1 MDINGKI
8 YKDFLNRNERFKVQN
23 GPDKI
28 KKQHDKG
35 KLHARERIA
44 LLFDKDSFE
53 ELDAFVTSA
62 TPDTG
67 FGKIDEAFGDG
78 VVIGHG
84 RINGRIVYVYSQD
97 FTVMG
102 GSLGAV
108 HAKKILKVQELALR
122 VGAPII
128 GLIDS
133 GGARIQEGVASLA
146 GYTSIFHNN
155 IRSSGI
161 IPQISVILGPA
172 AGGAVYS
179 PALTD
184 FVFMTKKTSYMFL
197 TGPDV
202 VKEVLN
208 EEVTFDELGGAET
221 HARKSG
227 VANFIYEDEENTLL
241 GVKKLLSFF
250 PSNNLENP
258 PYVEPDTKRNDETDK
273 LRLIVP
279 DDPNKPYDVKKVI
292 ELITDQDS
300 FYESSELFAP
310 NIVTGFARL
319 NGKAIGV
326 IANQPKVLAGVI
338 DIGSSNKAARFVRF
352 CDAFNIPILVLE
364 DVPGFLPGLDQEHN
378 GIIKHGAKLLF
389 AFSEA
394 TVPKVT
400 VILRKAYGG
409 AFCVMNSK
417 NIGGDYN
424 FAWPT
429 AEIAVMGPEGAVSI
443 LHRKELKN
451 TDDPKKMKK
460 EFAARYRNEV
470 ANPYIADEKGYID
483 EVIDPAES
491 RNKLITAFET
501 LENKHVD
508 QPSRKHGN
516 IPL

>member
-8 YKDFLNRNERFKVQN
+8 YKNFLNRIEQFNIQN

-28 KKQHDKG
+28 KKQHAKG

-44 LLFDKDSFE
+44 LLFDKNSFE

-67 FGKIDEAFGDG
+67 LGKIDEAFGDG

-84 RINGRIVYVYSQD
+84 HINGRLVYVFSQD

-108 HAKKILKVQELALR
+108 HAKKIMKVQDLALK

-128 GLIDS
+128 GLVDS
-133 GGARIQEGVASLA
+133 GGARIQEGVASLS
-146 GYTSIFHNN
+146 GYTSIFHRN
-155 IRSSGI
+155 IQSSGV

-179 PALTD
+179 PAITD
-184 FVFMTKKTSYMFL
+184 FVFMVKKTSYMFI

-208 EEVTFDELGGAET
+208 EEVSFEELGGAEI

-227 VANFIYEDEENTLL
+227 VANFIYEDEENVLL
-241 GVKKLLSFF
+241 GIKKLLSFL

-258 PYVEPDTKRNDETDK
+258 PYVESNTKKDNINEK
-273 LRLIVP
+273 LRTIVP
-279 DDPNKPYDVKKVI
+279 DDPFKPYDVKKVI
-292 ELITDQDS
+292 GLIVDHNS
-300 FYESSELFAP
+300 FLEVSELFAQ
-310 NIVTGFARL
+310 NIVVGFARL
-319 NGKAIGV
+319 NGKAIAIV
-326 IANQPKVLAGVI
+326 ANQPKVLAGVI
-338 DIGSSNKAARFVRF
+338 DINSALKAARFIRF
-352 CDAFNIPILVLE
+352 CDSFNIPILTLE
-364 DVPGFLPGLDQEHN
+364 DVPGFLPGLDQEHG

-394 TVPKVT
+394 TVPKIT

-417 NIGGDYN
+417 NIGGDYS

-443 LHRKELKN
+443 LNRKELQNSEDPNKLKN
-451 TDDPKKMKK
+451 
-460 EFAARYRNEV
+460 EFATKYRQEI
-470 ANPYIADEKGYID
+470 ANPYIADQQGYID
-483 EVIDPAES
+483 EVIDPADT
-491 RNKLITAFET
+491 RMKLISAFET
-501 LENKHVD
+501 LENKHVE
-508 QPSRKHGN
+508 QPARKHGN

>member
-1 MDINGKI
+1 MDVNGKI
-8 YKDFLNRNERFKVQN
+8 YKNFLNRIERLKIQN
-23 GPDKI
+23 SPEKI
-28 KKQHDKG
+28 KKQHSKG

-44 LLFDKDSFE
+44 LLFDKNSFE

-67 FGKIDEAFGDG
+67 LGKIDEAFGDG

-84 RINGRIVYVYSQD
+84 RINGRLVYVFSQD

-108 HAKKILKVQELALR
+108 HAKKIIKVQDLALK

-128 GLIDS
+128 GLVDS
-133 GGARIQEGVASLA
+133 GGARIQEGVASLS
-146 GYTSIFHNN
+146 GYTSIFHRN
-155 IRSSGI
+155 IQSSGV
-161 IPQISVILGPA
+161 IPQISVVLGPA

-179 PALTD
+179 PAITD
-184 FVFMTKKTSYMFL
+184 FVFMVKKTSYMFI

-208 EEVTFDELGGAET
+208 EDVSFEELGGAEI

-227 VANFIYEDEENTLL
+227 VANFIYEDEENVLL
-241 GVKKLLSFF
+241 GVKKLLSFL

-258 PYVEPDTKRNDETDK
+258 PYVESNTEQDNINEK
-273 LRLIVP
+273 LRTIVP
-279 DDPNKPYDVKKVI
+279 DDPYKPYDVKKAI
-292 ELITDQDS
+292 ELIIDHKS
-300 FYESSELFAP
+300 FLEVSELFAQ
-310 NIVTGFARL
+310 NIVVGFARL
-319 NGKAIGV
+319 NGKAIGIV
-326 IANQPKVLAGVI
+326 ANQPKVLAGVI
-338 DIGSSNKAARFVRF
+338 DINSALKAARFIRT
-352 CDAFNIPILVLE
+352 CDSFNIPLLTLE
-364 DVPGFLPGLDQEHN
+364 DVPGFLPGLDQEHG
-378 GIIKHGAKLLF
+378 GIIKHGAKLLY

-394 TVPKVT
+394 TVPKIT

-417 NIGGDYN
+417 NIGGDYS

-443 LHRKELKN
+443 LNRKELQNSK
-451 TDDPKKMKK
+451 DPNKLKK
-460 EFAARYRNEV
+460 EFATKYRQEI
-470 ANPYIADEKGYID
+470 ANPYISDQQGYID
-483 EVIDPAES
+483 EVIDPAYT
-491 RNKLITAFET
+491 RKKLITAFES
-501 LENKHVD
+501 LENKHVE
-508 QPSRKHGN
+508 QPARKHGN

>member
-8 YKDFLNRNERFKVQN
+8 YKNFLNRIEQFNIQN

-28 KKQHDKG
+28 KKQHAKG

-44 LLFDKDSFE
+44 LLFDKNSFE

-67 FGKIDEAFGDG
+67 LGKIDEAFGDG

-84 RINGRIVYVYSQD
+84 HINGRLVYVFSQD

-108 HAKKILKVQELALR
+108 HAKKIMKVQDLALK

-128 GLIDS
+128 GLVDS
-133 GGARIQEGVASLA
+133 GGARIQEGVASLS
-146 GYTSIFHNN
+146 GYTSIFHRN
-155 IRSSGI
+155 IQSSGV

-179 PALTD
+179 PAITD
-184 FVFMTKKTSYMFL
+184 FVFMVKKTSYMFI

-208 EEVTFDELGGAET
+208 EEVSFEELGGAEI

-227 VANFIYEDEENTLL
+227 VANFIYEDEENVLL
-241 GVKKLLSFF
+241 GIKKLLSFL

-258 PYVEPDTKRNDETDK
+258 PYVESNTKKDNINEK
-273 LRLIVP
+273 LRTIVP
-279 DDPNKPYDVKKVI
+279 DDPFKPYDVKKVI
-292 ELITDQDS
+292 GLIVDHNS
-300 FYESSELFAP
+300 FLEVSELFAQ
-310 NIVTGFARL
+310 NIVVGFARL
-319 NGKAIGV
+319 NGKAIAIV
-326 IANQPKVLAGVI
+326 ANQPKVLAGVI
-338 DIGSSNKAARFVRF
+338 DINSALKAARFIRF
-352 CDAFNIPILVLE
+352 CDSFNIPILTLE
-364 DVPGFLPGLDQEHN
+364 DVPGFLPGLDQEHG

-394 TVPKVT
+394 TVPKIT

-417 NIGGDYN
+417 NIGGDYS

-443 LHRKELKN
+443 LNRKELQNSEDPNKLKN
-451 TDDPKKMKK
+451 
-460 EFAARYRNEV
+460 EFATKYRQEI
-470 ANPYIADEKGYID
+470 ANPYIADQQGYID
-483 EVIDPAES
+483 EVVDPADT
-491 RNKLITAFET
+491 RMKLISAFET
-501 LENKHVD
+501 LENKHVE
-508 QPSRKHGN
+508 QPARKHGN

>member
-8 YKDFLNRNERFKVQN
+8 YKDFLKRIERFQVQN
-23 GPDKI
+23 GPEKI
-28 KKQHDKG
+28 KKQHAKG

-67 FGKIDEAFGDG
+67 FGRIDEAFGDG

-102 GSLGAV
+102 GSLGSV
-108 HAKKILKVQELALR
+108 HAKKIMKVQELALR
-122 VGAPII
+122 VGAPIV

-133 GGARIQEGVASLA
+133 GGARIQEGVASLS
-146 GYTSIFHNN
+146 GYASIFHRN
-155 IRSSGI
+155 IQSSGV

-184 FVFMTKKTSYMFL
+184 FVFMTKNTSYMFV

-208 EEVTFDELGGAET
+208 EEVTFDELGGAEA

-227 VANFIYEDEENTLL
+227 VANFIYEDEENTIL

-258 PYVEPDTKRNDETDK
+258 PFVEPKSKKEKNIGK
-273 LRLIVP
+273 LRSIVP

-292 ELITDQDS
+292 DLIVDQDS
-300 FYESSELFAP
+300 FFEVSEQYAP
-310 NIVTGFARL
+310 NIVVGFSRL
-319 NGKAIGV
+319 NGKAIGIV
-326 IANQPKVLAGVI
+326 ANQPKILAGVL
-338 DIGSSNKAARFVRF
+338 DINSSLKGARFIRF
-352 CDAFNIPILVLE
+352 CDSFNIPILTLE
-364 DVPGFLPGLDQEHN
+364 DVPGFLPGLDQEHS

-389 AFSEA
+389 AYSEA
-394 TVPKVT
+394 TVPKIT

-409 AFCVMNSK
+409 AFCVMNSR
-417 NIGGDYN
+417 NVGGDYS

-443 LHRKELKN
+443 LYKRELQ
-451 TDDPKKMKK
+451 DAEDPKKLKK
-460 EFAARYRNEV
+460 EFAAKYRHDI

-483 EVIDPAES
+483 EVIDPADT
-491 RNKLITAFET
+491 RNKLITAFKT

-508 QPSRKHGN
+508 QPARKHGN

>member
-8 YKDFLNRNERFKVQN
+8 YKGFLSRIERFNVQN

-28 KKQHDKG
+28 KKQHSKG
-35 KLHARERIA
+35 KLHARERIS

-62 TPDTG
+62 TPDIG

-84 RINGRIVYVYSQD
+84 RINGRLVYMYSQD

-108 HAKKILKVQELALR
+108 HAKKIIKVQDLALR
-122 VGAPII
+122 VGAPVI

-133 GGARIQEGVASLA
+133 GGARIQEGVASLS
-146 GYTSIFHNN
+146 GYTSIFHRN
-155 IRSSGI
+155 IQSSGV

-184 FVFMTKKTSYMFL
+184 FVFMAKKTSYMFL

-208 EEVTFDELGGAET
+208 EEVSFDELGGAEV

-227 VANFIYEDEENTLL
+227 VANFIYEDEENAIL
-241 GVKKLLSFF
+241 GVRKLLSFF
-250 PSNNLENP
+250 PSNNMDNP
-258 PYVEPDTKRNDETDK
+258 PYIDTNTKKDKNVEK
-273 LRLIVP
+273 LRSIVP

-292 ELITDQDS
+292 ELIIDPDT
-300 FYESSELFAP
+300 FFEVSEQFAP
-310 NIVTGFARL
+310 NIVIGFGRL
-319 NGKAIGV
+319 QGKSIGIV
-326 IANQPKVLAGVI
+326 ANQPKVLAGVI
-338 DIGSSNKAARFVRF
+338 DINSSIKAARFIRF
-352 CDAFNIPILVLE
+352 CDSFNIPILTLE

-389 AFSEA
+389 AYSEA
-394 TVPKVT
+394 TVPKIT
-400 VILRKAYGG
+400 IILRKAYGG

-417 NIGGDYN
+417 
-424 FAWPT
+424 
-429 AEIAVMGPEGAVSI
+429 
-443 LHRKELKN
+443 
-451 TDDPKKMKK
+451 
-460 EFAARYRNEV
+460 
-470 ANPYIADEKGYID
+470 
-483 EVIDPAES
+483 
-491 RNKLITAFET
+491 
-501 LENKHVD
+501 
-508 QPSRKHGN
+508 
-516 IPL
+516 

>member
-1 MDINGKI
+1 MDINGKT
-8 YKDFLNRNERFKVQN
+8 YKDFKERANRFKHQN
-23 GPDKI
+23 DPDKI

-44 LLFDKDSFE
+44 LLFDKNTFE

-78 VVIGHG
+78 VVIGYG
-84 RINGRIVYVYSQD
+84 RIDGRLVYVYSQD
-97 FTVMG
+97 FTTMG

-108 HAKKILKVQELALR
+108 HAKKIIKVQDLALR

-128 GLIDS
+128 GINDS

-146 GYTSIFHNN
+146 GYTSIFHRNVQ
-155 IRSSGI
+155 SSGI
-161 IPQISVILGPA
+161 IPQISMILGPA

-184 FVFMTKKTSYMFL
+184 FVFMAKRTSFMFL
-197 TGPDV
+197 TGPNV

-208 EEVTFDELGGAET
+208 EDVSFDELGGAEV
-221 HARKSG
+221 HAKKSG
-227 VANFIYEDEENTLL
+227 VANFMYEDEENAIL

-258 PYVEPDTKRNDETDK
+258 PYIDTKDKKDKNVDK
-273 LRLIVP
+273 LRDIVP

-292 ELITDQDS
+292 ELIIDNDT
-300 FYESSELFAP
+300 FFEVSEHYAA
-310 NIVTGFARL
+310 NIVVGFARL
-319 NGKAIGV
+319 EGKSIGIV
-326 IANQPKVLAGVI
+326 ANQPKVLAGVL
-338 DIGSSNKAARFVRF
+338 DINSSIKGARFIRF
-352 CDAFNIPILVLE
+352 CDAFNIPILTLE

-394 TVPKVT
+394 SIPKIT

-417 NIGGDYN
+417 NIGGDYS

-443 LHRKELKN
+443 LHRKELLN
-451 TDDPKKMKK
+451 ADDPKKLRK
-460 EFAARYRNEV
+460 EFAAKYRNEV

-483 EVIDPAES
+483 EVIDPADT
-491 RNKLITAFET
+491 RKKLITAFES
-501 LENKHVD
+501 LENKHVEP
-508 QPSRKHGN
+508 PSRKHGN
-516 IPL
+516 MPL

>member
-78 VVIGHG
+78 VVVGHG
-84 RINGRIVYVYSQD
+84 RVNGRLVYVYSQD

-108 HAKKILKVQELALR
+108 HAKKIIKIQELALR

-133 GGARIQEGVASLA
+133 GGARIQEGVASLS

-155 IRSSGI
+155 IRSSGV

-179 PALTD
+179 PAITD

-208 EEVTFDELGGAET
+208 EDVTFDELGGAET

-227 VANFIYEDEENTLL
+227 VANFIYEDEENTIL
-241 GVKKLLSFF
+241 GVKKILSFF

-258 PYVEPDTKRNDETDK
+258 PFVEPGSKNDKDIDK
-273 LRLIVP
+273 LRLIIP
-279 DDPNKPYDVKKVI
+279 DNPNKPYDVKKVI

-300 FYESSELFAP
+300 FFEASELFAP

-319 NGKAIGV
+319 DGKAIGIV
-326 IANQPKVLAGVI
+326 ANQPKVLAGVI
-338 DIGSSNKAARFVRF
+338 DINSSNKAARFVRF
-352 CDAFNIPILVLE
+352 CDSFNIPILVLE
-364 DVPGFLPGLDQEHN
+364 DVPGFLPGLDQEYN

-394 TVPKVT
+394 SVPKIT

-443 LHRKELKN
+443 LYRKELKN
-451 TDDPKKMKK
+451 TSDPKKLKK
-460 EFAARYRNEV
+460 EFAAKYRNEV

-483 EVIDPAES
+483 EVIDPAET

-508 QPSRKHGN
+508 QPARKHGN

>member
-1 MDINGKI
+1 MDIKGKI
-8 YKDFLNRNERFKVQN
+8 YNDFLNRIERFKVQN

-28 KKQHDKG
+28 RKQHAKG
-35 KLHARERIA
+35 KLHARERIT
-44 LLFDKDSFE
+44 LLFDKNSFE

-67 FGKIDEAFGDG
+67 FGKIDSAFGDG

-84 RINGRIVYVYSQD
+84 RVNGRLVYVYSQD

-108 HAKKILKVQELALR
+108 HAKKIVKVQELALK

-133 GGARIQEGVASLA
+133 GGARIQEGVASLS

-155 IRSSGI
+155 VRSSGV

-184 FVFMTKKTSYMFL
+184 FVFMAKNTSYMFL
-197 TGPDV
+197 TGPNV

-227 VANFIYEDEENTLL
+227 VANFIYEDEENAIL
-241 GVKKLLSFF
+241 GVRKLLSFF

-258 PYVEPDTKRNDETDK
+258 PYVERISKKEKNVEK
-273 LRLIVP
+273 LRDIVP
-279 DDPNKPYDVKKVI
+279 DDANKPYDVKKVI
-292 ELITDQDS
+292 ELIADQDS
-300 FYESSELFAP
+300 FFEVSELFAP
-310 NIVTGFARL
+310 NIVVGFARL
-319 NGKAIGV
+319 NGKAVGI

-338 DIGSSNKAARFVRF
+338 DINSSLKGARFVRF
-352 CDAFNIPILVLE
+352 CDAFNIPIITLE

-443 LHRKELKN
+443 LYRKELEKAE
-451 TDDPKKMKK
+451 DPKKLKK
-460 EFAARYRNEV
+460 EFAAKYRHEV

-483 EVIDPAES
+483 EVIDPADT
-491 RNKLITAFET
+491 RWKLITAFET

-508 QPSRKHGN
+508 QPERKHGN
-516 IPL
+516 MPL

>member
-1 MDINGKI
+1 MDIKGKI
-8 YKDFLNRNERFKVQN
+8 YNDFLNRIERFKVQN

-28 KKQHDKG
+28 RKQHAKG
-35 KLHARERIA
+35 KLHARERIT
-44 LLFDKDSFE
+44 LLFDKNSFE

-67 FGKIDEAFGDG
+67 FGKIDSAFGDG

-84 RINGRIVYVYSQD
+84 RVNGRLVYVYSQD

-108 HAKKILKVQELALR
+108 HAKKIVKVQELALK

-133 GGARIQEGVASLA
+133 GGARIQEGVASLS

-155 IRSSGI
+155 VRSSGV

-184 FVFMTKKTSYMFL
+184 FVFMAKNTSYMFL
-197 TGPDV
+197 TGPNV

-208 EEVTFDELGGAET
+208 EEVTFDELGGEET

-227 VANFIYEDEENTLL
+227 VANFIYEDEENAIL
-241 GVKKLLSFF
+241 GVRKLLSFF

-258 PYVEPDTKRNDETDK
+258 PYVERISKKEKNVEK
-273 LRLIVP
+273 LRDIVP
-279 DDPNKPYDVKKVI
+279 DDANKPYDVKKVI
-292 ELITDQDS
+292 ELIADQDS
-300 FYESSELFAP
+300 FFEVSELFAP
-310 NIVTGFARL
+310 NIVVGFARL
-319 NGKAIGV
+319 NGKAVGI

-338 DIGSSNKAARFVRF
+338 DINSSLKGARFVRF
-352 CDAFNIPILVLE
+352 CDAFNIPIITLE

-429 AEIAVMGPEGAVSI
+429 AEIDVMGPEGAVSI
-443 LHRKELKN
+443 LYRKELEKAE
-451 TDDPKKMKK
+451 DPKKLKK
-460 EFAARYRNEV
+460 EFAAKYRHEV

-483 EVIDPAES
+483 EVIDPADT
-491 RNKLITAFET
+491 RWKLITAFET

-508 QPSRKHGN
+508 QPERKHGN
-516 IPL
+516 MPL

>member
-1 MDINGKI
+1 MDLNSKV
-8 YKDFLNRNERFKVQN
+8 YKDFLDRIERFKVQN
-23 GPDKI
+23 GPEKI
-28 KKQHDKG
+28 KKQHAKG
-35 KLHARERIA
+35 KLHARERIS
-44 LLFDKDSFE
+44 LLFDKNSFE

-62 TPDTG
+62 TPNTG
-67 FGKIDEAFGDG
+67 MGRIDSAFGDG

-84 RINGRIVYVYSQD
+84 RVNGRLVYVYAQD

-108 HAKKILKVQELALR
+108 HAKKIIKTQELALK
-122 VGAPII
+122 VGAPVI

-133 GGARIQEGVASLA
+133 GGARIQEGVASLS

-155 IRSSGI
+155 VRSSGV

-197 TGPDV
+197 TGPNV

-221 HARKSG
+221 HSRKSG
-227 VANFIYEDEENTLL
+227 VSNFIYEDEENAIL
-241 GVKKLLSFF
+241 GVRKLLSFF

-258 PYVEPDTKRNDETDK
+258 PFVDPESKKEKNVEK
-273 LRLIVP
+273 LRTIVP
-279 DDPNKPYDVKKVI
+279 DDPNKPYDVKKI
-292 ELITDQDS
+292 IDLIVDSDS
-300 FYESSELFAP
+300 FFEVSELFAP
-310 NIVTGFARL
+310 NIVVGFARL
-319 NGKAIGV
+319 EGKSIGIV
-326 IANQPKVLAGVI
+326 ANQPKVLAGVI
-338 DIGSSNKAARFVRF
+338 DINSSIKAARFVRF
-352 CDAFNIPILVLE
+352 CDSFNIPILTLE

-394 TVPKVT
+394 TVPKIT

-443 LHRKELKN
+443 LHRKEIK
-451 TDDPKKMKK
+451 DAEDPKKLKM
-460 EFAARYRNEV
+460 EFAAKYRYEI

-483 EVIDPAES
+483 EVIDPADT
-491 RNKLITAFET
+491 RKKLITAYET
-501 LENKHVD
+501 LENKHVE
-508 QPSRKHGN
+508 QPARKHGN

>member
-8 YKDFLNRNERFKVQN
+8 YKDYLNRIERFKVQN
-23 GPDKI
+23 GPEKI

-44 LLFDKDSFE
+44 LLFDKNSFE
-53 ELDAFVTSA
+53 ELDSFVTSA

-84 RINGRIVYVYSQD
+84 RVNGRLVYVYSQD

-102 GSLGAV
+102 GSLGTV
-108 HAKKILKVQELALR
+108 HAKKIMKVQELALR

-133 GGARIQEGVASLA
+133 GGARIQEGVASLS
-146 GYTSIFHNN
+146 GYASIFHNN
-155 IRSSGI
+155 IQSSGV

-184 FVFMTKKTSYMFL
+184 FVFMTKNTSYMFV

-208 EEVTFDELGGAET
+208 EEVTFDELGGAEI

-227 VANFIYEDEENTLL
+227 VANFIYEDEENTIL

-258 PYVEPDTKRNDETDK
+258 PYVETSTKKYKEIEK
-273 LRLIVP
+273 LRTLIP
-279 DDPNKPYDVKKVI
+279 DDPNKPYDIKKII
-292 ELITDQDS
+292 ELIADQDS
-300 FYESSELFAP
+300 FFEVSEHYAP
-310 NIVTGFARL
+310 NIVVGFARL
-319 NGKAIGV
+319 NGRAIGI

-338 DIGSSNKAARFVRF
+338 DISSSLKGARFIRF
-352 CDAFNIPILVLE
+352 CDAFNIPLLTLE

-394 TVPKVT
+394 TVPKIT

-443 LHRKELKN
+443 LHKRELQN
-451 TDDPKKMKK
+451 AEDPKRLKK
-460 EFAARYRNEV
+460 EFAAKYRQEI

-483 EVIDPAES
+483 EVIDPS
-491 RNKLITAFET
+491 DTRNKLITAFET
-501 LENKHVD
+501 LENKHVG
-508 QPSRKHGN
+508 QPARKHGN

>member
-1 MDINGKI
+1 MDIKGKI
-8 YKDFLNRNERFKVQN
+8 YKDFLTRIERFQVQN
-23 GPDKI
+23 GPEKI
-28 KKQHDKG
+28 LKQHAKG

-44 LLFDKDSFE
+44 LLFDKNSFE

-102 GSLGAV
+102 GSLGSV
-108 HAKKILKVQELALR
+108 HAKKIMKVQELALR
-122 VGAPII
+122 VGAPIV

-133 GGARIQEGVASLA
+133 GGARIQEGVASLS
-146 GYTSIFHNN
+146 GYASIFHHN
-155 IRSSGI
+155 IQSSGV

-184 FVFMTKKTSYMFL
+184 FVFMTKNTSYMFV

-208 EEVTFDELGGAET
+208 EEVTFDELGGAEV

-227 VANFIYEDEENTLL
+227 VASFIYEDEENTIL

-258 PYVEPDTKRNDETDK
+258 PFIEPKSKNDKNTDK
-273 LRLIVP
+273 LRTIVP

-292 ELITDQDS
+292 DLIVDQNS
-300 FYESSELFAP
+300 FFEVAEQFAP
-310 NIVTGFARL
+310 NIVVGFARL
-319 NGKAIGV
+319 NGKAIGIV
-326 IANQPKVLAGVI
+326 ANQPKALAGVI
-338 DIGSSNKAARFVRF
+338 DINSSLKGARFIRF
-352 CDAFNIPILVLE
+352 CDSFNIPILTLE

-389 AFSEA
+389 AYSEA
-394 TVPKVT
+394 TVPKIT
-400 VILRKAYGG
+400 IILRKAYGG
-409 AFCVMNSK
+409 AFCVMNSR
-417 NIGGDYN
+417 NIGGDYS

-443 LHRKELKN
+443 LYRKELQN
-451 TDDPKKMKK
+451 SEDPKKLKM
-460 EFAARYRNEV
+460 EFAAKYRQDI

-483 EVIDPAES
+483 EVIDPS
-491 RNKLITAFET
+491 DTRKKLITAFET

-508 QPSRKHGN
+508 QPARKHGN